1 MNVLVV
7 EPLKAPYE
15 KEIDPGLKSLQ
26 REVGG
31 WIEAMGLDEDACII
45 CNEEGKLNGLEL
57 NRSIKD
63 DCGRIADIIAGTFL
77 VVGSG
82 EESFDSLTPRQMEKY
97 KKRFRYP
104 ETFMQFG
111 GEIVAIPLRPH
122 SRPAGEKYK
131 TEPGR

>member
-15 KEIDPGLKSLQ
+15 KEIDPGLESLQ
-26 REVGG
+26 HEVGG

-63 DCGRIADIIAGTFL
+63 DRGRISDIIAGTFL

-82 EESFDSLTPRQMEKY
+82 EENFDSLTPKQMEKY
-97 KKRFRYP
+97 KKRFRYRN
-104 ETFMQFG
+104 TCRYFCDCFW
-111 GEIVAIPLRPH
+111 
-122 SRPAGEKYK
+122 Y
-131 TEPGR
+131 

>member
-1 MNVLVV
+1 MRFSYSKAPSRDRRCISKTIPLLVV

-15 KEIDPGLKSLQ
+15 KEIDPGLESLQ
-26 REVGG
+26 HEVGG

-63 DCGRIADIIAGTFL
+63 DRGRISDIIAGTFL

-82 EESFDSLTPRQMEKY
+82 EENFDSLTPKQMEKY
-97 KKRFRYP
+97 KKRFRYRLP
-104 ETFMQFG
+104 FSIFC
-111 GEIVAIPLRPH
+111 
-122 SRPAGEKYK
+122 
-131 TEPGR
+131 